1 MIGFLEAVVK
11 RVLWVC
17 EEEEEEEGGFR
28 RVLGKR
34 ERGLGDGFLERE

>member
-11 RVLWVC
+11 RALWVC
-17 EEEEEEEGGFR
+17 GEEEEKGGFR

>member
-11 RVLWVC
+11 RALWVC
-17 EEEEEEEGGFR
+17 EEEEKGGFR

>member
-11 RVLWVC
+11 RALWVC
-17 EEEEEEEGGFR
+17 EEEEGGFR